1 MEVFSELNEDEDP
14 YKEMER
20 LRVIAAKK
28 GYDFDY
34 DLSGQPTEFWKIDSM
49 AKGGNAGRDAKFLSE
64 QKHEQDYEPKR
75 KKAYKKY
82 KRKK

>member
-1 MEVFSELNEDEDP
+1 MNQSVNDNKV
-14 YKEMER
+14 Y
-20 LRVIAAKK
+20 
-28 GYDFDY
+28 
-34 DLSGQPTEFWKIDSM
+34 
-49 AKGGNAGRDAKFLSE
+49 AKGGNADRDAKFLSE